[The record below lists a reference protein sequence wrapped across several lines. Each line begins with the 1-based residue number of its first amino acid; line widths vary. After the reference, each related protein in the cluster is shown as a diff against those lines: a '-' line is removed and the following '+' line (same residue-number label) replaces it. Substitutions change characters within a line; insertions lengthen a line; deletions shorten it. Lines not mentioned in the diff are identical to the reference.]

1 MSTARS
7 IAQGLTSAAFFAAGG
22 MKLAG
27 GMKGEFERF
36 GYPQWFRVAVASGEV
51 TAAVGLAAG
60 LLGDRRFER
69 PAGALLASTMAG
81 AVFTHLVR
89 AGDGPAQAAP
99 PLVLGGLSAWI
110 AASSKQ

>member
-27 GMKGEFERF
+27 GMADDFERF
-36 GYPQWFRVAVASGEV
+36 GYPQWLRVAVATGEV
-51 TAAVGLAAG
+51 VAAAGLAAG

-69 PAGALLASTMAG
+69 ASGTLLAGTMAG
-81 AVFTHLVR
+81 AAFTHLAR
-89 AGDGPAQAAP
+89 AGDTPAEAAP
-99 PLVLGGLSAWI
+99 SLVLGGLSAWI
-110 AASSKQ
+110 AASGQ